1 MDTILKAITKY
12 QIKQQLLVV
21 VVSNKCTQITANSLF
36 AIYVVLYSM
45 NGFYGR
51 RNVFIHA
58 TPICHHIEHS
68 VLVTR
73 KVNILGKVVYFLN
86 LSQMTAGRQGELD
99 SVTDL
104 LNMNVIANSSVCLL
118 YHY

>member
-1 MDTILKAITKY
+1 
-12 QIKQQLLVV
+12 
-21 VVSNKCTQITANSLF
+21 
-36 AIYVVLYSM
+36 M
-45 NGFYGR
+45 NGFYSR

-86 LSQMTAGRQGELD
+86 LSQMTTGRQRELD

-104 LNMNVIANSSVCLL
+104 LTWMWLQTQVYAYYIIIKKCVLALQ
-118 YHY
+118 